1 MSRDLHTIAQHATE
15 AFRRAHPSR
24 FVRHLHDGIGS
35 GVRDEPGLLIA
46 IGLLLDIAC
55 EQSDGASD
63 IVLYTTATTLAVSVD
78 TTCEPSALDLLDLQ
92 IARQIFARH
101 RGDVEAVATGSR
113 LTLRASVPRR
123 TAASSFRP
131 SATFSW

>member
-24 FVRHLHDGIGS
+24 FVRHLHDGIS
-35 GVRDEPGLLIA
+35 NGVRDEPGLLIA

-55 EQSDGASD
+55 EQSEPSAD
-63 IVLYTTATTLAVSVD
+63 IVLYTTATTLTVTVD
-78 TTCEPSALDLLDLQ
+78 ATCETSTIGLLDLQ
-92 IARQIFARH
+92 ISRQIFGRH
-101 RGDVEAVATGSR
+101 RGEVEVVATESQ

-131 SATFSW
+131 SATLAW